1 MSKEKQQLP
10 QGRGKERNGQAI
22 SSSILETLSILVPDG
37 RPSSKTKLY
46 DGIKTSLIC
55 CPKNS
60 NGDVFNQ
67 LTFTEEAEK
76 ETIYIVRAPSKRQ
89 GKVPLLHVVH
99 SYSCF
104 ESPGISSV
112 SSLFLRGWGN

>member
-60 NGDVFNQ
+60 NGDVFNP
-67 LTFTEEAEK
+67 LTFTEEIQKK
-76 ETIYIVRAPSKRQ
+76 EIYKRAY
-89 GKVPLLHVVH
+89 VIL
-99 SYSCF
+99 
-104 ESPGISSV
+104 
-112 SSLFLRGWGN
+112 